1 MQLTGDRASLDPRS
15 SPGSVSSAL
24 CDWTPA
30 VLSKV
35 SPPPSWRYN
44 ATLIICRLHICELTY
59 LLKCICKPQINAHR
73 LSRSFPQPL
82 HSGRICV
89 STHKISSH
97 RNSCPFK
104 HIQANWVR
112 KPCSEI
118 LKDPGLVR
126 SRNSLPSSGQK
137 LVSPAWW
144 SFFGWKSVIKW
155 DFP

>member
-1 MQLTGDRASLDPRS
+1 MQLIGDKASLDPRS
-15 SPGSVSSAL
+15 SPDSVSSAL
-24 CDWTPA
+24 CDRTPA

-44 ATLIICRLHICELTY
+44 ATLIIYRLHICKFPY
-59 LLKCICKPQINAHR
+59 LLKCICKPQINTHR
-73 LSRSFPQPL
+73 LSWSFPQPL
-82 HSGRICV
+82 HSGWICV
-89 STHKISSH
+89 PMHKTSLH
-97 RNSCPFK
+97 RTSCHLK
-104 HIQANWVR
+104 HIQANCVR

-118 LKDPGLVR
+118 HRDPSLVR

-137 LVSPAWW
+137 LVSPAWC